1 MCMKNSLMEPPWPG
15 NNRNRETTTKGGRRW
30 KREGERKEREK
41 RKEGGKRKKG
51 GGEGRGKGRKSL
63 VFQKV
68 TLARRRRR
76 QRFWRPKSGVF
87 ERSSQ
92 SSFQRGVERL
102 LKLPIEKVAKT
113 FWHGNFNIFRKFSTF
128 YNFSAIFRATAVCVD
143 CIARGLELLIL

>member
-1 MCMKNSLMEPPWPG
+1 ME
-15 NNRNRETTTKGGRRW
+15 K
-30 KREGERKEREK
+30 
-41 RKEGGKRKKG
+41 
-51 GGEGRGKGRKSL
+51 GRGKEGKGKKEGRRKKEKRGRGREGKRGKSL

-113 FWHGNFNIFRKFSTF
+113 F
-128 YNFSAIFRATAVCVD
+128 
-143 CIARGLELLIL
+143 